1 MSNLTQA
8 ELTKVRKA
16 AIHSVTLS
24 SEMKA
29 TVVESR
35 LKELIQ
41 DIKKLLTKKNAVLD
55 VISIKIDG

>member
-1 MSNLTQA
+1 MSNLTQT

-16 AIHSVTLS
+16 ALHSVKLS
-24 SEMKA
+24 SDMKA

-41 DIKKLLTKKNAVLD
+41 DMKKNLIKKDTVFEVVCLKINA
-55 VISIKIDG
+55 

>member
-41 DIKKLLTKKNAVLD
+41 DIKKHLSKKDTAVEVLSLR
-55 VISIKIDG
+55 ISD

>member
-1 MSNLTQA
+1 MKLSPQ
-8 ELTKVRKA
+8 ELEKVRKA
-16 AIHSVTLS
+16 AILSVTLS

-35 LKELIQ
+35 LKELTQ

-55 VISIKIDG
+55 VISFKIDG